1 VLEEIQVPV
10 ALGPSI
16 VDGMFSGNAF
26 ARKAAALL
34 EIDPDRQNSLGL
46 VEIDTVD
53 EPGLG
58 KAERG
63 LKKVVVH
70 GDDSCE

>member
-26 ARKAAALL
+26 ARKAAAL
-34 EIDPDRQNSLGL
+34 